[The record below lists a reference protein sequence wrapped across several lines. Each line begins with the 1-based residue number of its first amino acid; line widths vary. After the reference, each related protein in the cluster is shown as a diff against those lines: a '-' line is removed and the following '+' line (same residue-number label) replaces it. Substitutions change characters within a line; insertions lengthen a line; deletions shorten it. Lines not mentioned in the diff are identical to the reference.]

1 MRPTASSKRDRHEMR
16 LIKKHRRDRHV
27 EKAVSSRPSCESD
40 EDENVPKNKKRKR
53 NDVCA
58 EEEPVIT
65 LKKKKKKKNKL
76 VEKVERKE
84 RKQRSSKVV
93 AKVAAKIA
101 VEESNRS
108 STRLRQNSPQ
118 AWSVA
123 EDTTILKAILE
134 AGERNVNWAKLLS
147 LINASRA
154 CDRTMAS
161 VRGHWNNV
169 MRANVVCNARSS
181 TSAATSAA
189 ANAKVKVPKIKV
201 DYIDTDE
208 EQTAAG
214 PSQLG
219 RDKKAKCR
227 KVKRNAVMVPKAE
240 EESD

>member
-16 LIKKHRRDRHV
+16 LIKKHRRDRHL
-27 EKAVSSRPSCESD
+27 EKAVSSRPICESD

-58 EEEPVIT
+58 EEEPVMS
-65 LKKKKKKKNKL
+65 LKKKKKNKL

-108 STRLRQNSPQ
+108 SARLRQNSPQ

-123 EDTTILKAILE
+123 EDTTVLKAILE

-161 VRGHWNNV
+161 VRGHWTNV

-181 TSAATSAA
+181 TSAATSSAA
-189 ANAKVKVPKIKV
+189 VAKVKVPKIKV

-208 EQTAAG
+208 EQMAAG

-227 KVKRNAVMVPKAE
+227 KVKRNAVMVPKVE